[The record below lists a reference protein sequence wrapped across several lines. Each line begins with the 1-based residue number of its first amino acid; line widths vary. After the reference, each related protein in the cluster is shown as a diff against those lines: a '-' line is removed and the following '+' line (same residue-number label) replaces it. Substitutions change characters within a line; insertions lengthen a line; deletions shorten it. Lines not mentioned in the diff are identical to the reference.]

1 MALQRA
7 ASRIPSPDTSPA
19 ATNGSQFVD
28 PVSSNITRQIAAI
41 VSQGGYSKT
50 NRFAFEF
57 TNMNA
62 AVNERLVRNC
72 ISLSIPGRSIQS
84 QPHKI
89 YGPPREFP
97 YEANY
102 ANELQMTFRVGLDMF
117 ERDMF
122 ERWVGHIISPI
133 TSDLIYPDQ
142 YRVSLKIYQLD
153 QLDNKT
159 YGVELYDVFCKSV
172 GEMELNTE
180 AQDQF
185 STVTVTMSYSEY
197 HVIGRIF
204 PRGDVPPPPV
214 PTTTPQTNDIVN
226 QFEGLIREQQI
237 LEQITPNAIFRNR

>member
-7 ASRIPSPDTSPA
+7 ASRIPTPDTSPE
-19 ATNGSQFVD
+19 ATNGKQSVD
-28 PVSSNITRQIAAI
+28 AVGSNITRQIAAI

-50 NRFAFEF
+50 NRFTFEF

-102 ANELQMTFRVGLDMF
+102 VNELQMTFRVGLDMF

-122 ERWVGHIISPI
+122 ERWAGHIISPI

-153 QLDNKT
+153 PLDNKT
-159 YGVELYDVFCKSV
+159 YGVELYDVFCKSI

-185 STVTVTMSYSEY
+185 STVNVTLSYSEY

-204 PRGDVPPPPV
+204 PRGDVPPPEENTLLSNLNNFV
-214 PTTTPQTNDIVN
+214 QKAQV
-226 QFEGLIREQQI
+226 QQI
-237 LEQITPNAIFRNR
+237 VPNAIFRNR